1 MRDTEILKKIQDYH
15 NKIMHAF
22 VITLSTI
29 QVALIFFSQGK
40 TPHDLAVENKNI
52 YDADLILMA
61 RQRTNPQGMKEYLTR
76 DPVSRYKI
84 KVQCSYVFEIIVAV

>member
-1 MRDTEILKKIQDYH
+1 MA
-15 NKIMHAF
+15 MHAF
-22 VITLSTI
+22 VITEYCTSSTNF
-29 QVALIFFSQGK
+29 FFSQGK